1 MRFFKDLWL
10 PPIHTLLKIRDLPLS
25 LYGQLWRIP
34 NLVRKRWIGADPLP
48 DSKLAAVFVH
58 YDRDGAIHDY
68 VIHQLRELLA
78 TGFRIVFVSN
88 APKLPP
94 ESIDQIA
101 PFCHTILWRFNLG
114 YDFGAYKDGLK
125 SIENKEDLNAVLLM
139 NDSVYGPFSRLRDL
153 LADID
158 RSSTDYWGITD
169 SWQISFHVQSY
180 FILFFPNAL
189 RSSAFKKFWRRM
201 PYVNNKGWVIRNG
214 EVKLSRVLAREKLR
228 AKVLAPY
235 WSIAKEMSD
244 RLVNLDI
251 TRIEPERHRVFL
263 EHLREHLVAGHPLN
277 PGHYFWDVLILDYK
291 CPFIKRELMSPNPS
305 NVPYSWRWPEVIQ
318 RASNYDTSMIWRHLQ
333 SRI

>member
-1 MRFFKDLWL
+1 MRFFRDLWL
-10 PPIHTLLKIRDLPLS
+10 PPIYSLLKIRDLPLTV
-25 LYGQLWRIP
+25 YGQLWRIP
-34 NLVRKRWIGADPLP
+34 NLVRKRWAGADPLP

-68 VIHQLRELLA
+68 VVHQLQELLA

-88 APKLPP
+88 APKLPQ

-101 PFCHTILWRFNLG
+101 PFCQMILWRFNLG
-114 YDFGAYKDGLK
+114 YDFGAYKDGLR
-125 SIENKEDLNAVLLM
+125 SIENKEDLNGVLLM
-139 NDSVYGPFSRLRDL
+139 NDSVYGPFSKLRDL
-153 LADID
+153 FADID

-180 FILFFPNAL
+180 FILFFPKAL
-189 RSSAFKKFWRRM
+189 RSVAFKKFWRRM

-214 EVKLSRVLAREKLR
+214 EVKLSRVLSREKLR

-244 RLVNLDI
+244 RLVGLDI
-251 TRIEPERHRVFL
+251 TQIEPERHRAFL
-263 EHLREHLVAGHPLN
+263 ERLREHLVAGQPLN
-277 PGHYFWDVLILDYK
+277 PVHYFWDVLILDYK
-291 CPFIKRELMSPNPS
+291 CPFIKRELMKPNPS